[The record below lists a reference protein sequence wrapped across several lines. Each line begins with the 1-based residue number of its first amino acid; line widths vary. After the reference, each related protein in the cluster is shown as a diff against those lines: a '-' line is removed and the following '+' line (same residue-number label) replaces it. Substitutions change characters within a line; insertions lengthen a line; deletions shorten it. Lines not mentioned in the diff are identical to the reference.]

1 MKNIRALIFSS
12 TLGLNIFA
20 NSLTPET
27 QFLSAIQMAVYED
40 NPQLLERSQRVVRD
54 QFDQR
59 IIAYPGLEN
68 VRYDIK
74 TSGNELVFFLTSN
87 DDIRDPLQNAV
98 SEIIGQLNGR
108 VRARGRSMFYKTAL
122 SQPLGGY
129 LEVIVDDSHTKVI
142 SVSAQAVPFRD
153 LLKELK
159 NQLGSFSYLIPGEC
173 AERIIDWGFGEL
185 GTNIEPKTIDTVM
198 MELATLFNL
207 KLDKKSG
214 SYIFSGQ
221 CNDIHRTHHSRAEIF
236 KPTFFPIN
244 HAESPQVF
252 VPLMPLRD

>member
-1 MKNIRALIFSS
+1 MKFFTLLFFTSTLVFSS
-12 TLGLNIFA
+12 LADTA
-20 NSLTPET
+20 APET
-27 QFLSAIQMAVYED
+27 QFLSSIQMAVYED
-40 NPQLLERSQRVVRD
+40 SPLLTERSQRLVRE

-59 IIAYPGLEN
+59 FNDFPGFEN
-68 VRYDIK
+68 VRYEIK
-74 TSGNELVFFLTSN
+74 TSGNELVFFLTSER
-87 DDIRDPLQNAV
+87 DIRSPLQEAV
-98 SEIIGQLNGR
+98 SEMIGQLNGR

-129 LEVIVDDSHTKVI
+129 LEVGVDDSHLKVV

-159 NQLGSFSYLIPGEC
+159 NQIGGFSYLIPGEC
-173 AERIIDWGFGEL
+173 ADRVIDWGFGEL
-185 GTNIEPKTIDTVM
+185 GSNVEPKSIDTVM

-214 SYIFSGQ
+214 SYIFTGQ
-221 CNDIHRTHHSRAEIF
+221 CNEMHRIHHAHSEAF
-236 KPTFFPIN
+236 KPAFYPIN
-244 HAESPQVF
+244 QTVSPQVF

>member
-1 MKNIRALIFSS
+1 MRKICALIFGSLMS
-12 TLGLNIFA
+12 FNSFADSLN
-20 NSLTPET
+20 PET
-27 QFLSAIQMAVYED
+27 QFLSAIQMAVYEE
-40 NPQLLERSQRVVRD
+40 NNLLLDRSQKIVRD
-54 QFDQR
+54 RFDHG
-59 IIAYPGLEN
+59 IVSFPGLEN
-68 VRYDIK
+68 VRYEIK
-74 TSGNELVFFLTSN
+74 SNGNELVFLLTSN

-129 LEVIVDDSHTKVI
+129 LEVVVDDSHTKVI
-142 SVSAQAVPFRD
+142 SVLAQAVPLRD

-159 NQLGSFSYLIPGEC
+159 NQLGGFSYLMPGEC
-173 AERIIDWGFGEL
+173 ADRMIDWGFGEF
-185 GTNIEPKTIDTVM
+185 GSNIEPKTIDNVM
-198 MELATLFNL
+198 IELATLFNL

-221 CNDIHRTHHSRAEIF
+221 CNEIHRAQHIRSEGFKTHF
-236 KPTFFPIN
+236 LPIN
-244 HAESPQVF
+244 HSISPQVF

>member
-1 MKNIRALIFSS
+1 MKNLRAFILSS
-12 TLGLNIFA
+12 LVGLSAFA
-20 NSLTPET
+20 DSLSPET
-27 QFLSAIQMAVYED
+27 QFLSAIQMAVYEE
-40 NPQLLERSQRVVRD
+40 NPLLLERSQKIVRD
-54 QFDQR
+54 QFDNR
-59 IIAYPGLEN
+59 IVAFPGLEN
-68 VRYDIK
+68 VRYEIK
-74 TSGNELVFFLTSN
+74 SNGNELVFFLTSN
-87 DDIRDPLQNAV
+87 NDIRDPLQNAV

-129 LEVIVDDSHTKVI
+129 LEVVVDDSHTKVV
-142 SVSAQAVPFRD
+142 SVLAQAVPFRD

-159 NQLGSFSYLIPGEC
+159 NQLGGFSYLIPGEC

-185 GTNIEPKTIDTVM
+185 ETNTEPKSIDNVM

-221 CNDIHRTHHSRAEIF
+221 CNDIHRAHHIRAERF
-236 KPTFFPIN
+236 RPAFFPIN
-244 HAESPQVF
+244 HSVPPQVF